1 MRVAGVAND
10 RARDPRPQGWAARPA
25 EAGGYA
31 RRVTASAS
39 VRAHAAVP
47 FMNPMAEADV
57 DSAIAALP
65 LSGRAATVLETGCG
79 GAELL
84 LRVLEAHPGARGVGV
99 DPDPRRAGTGAGGR
113 GGAAGARAPAGA
125 AQARAQDADL
135 TAGGSTSWSTS
146 RPHTPTVAS
155 RRRSA
160 SSRRSRVPVGGLV
173 LLGEGYWTRPPADA
187 VPAGARR
194 RDRRRAPA
202 GVDALRAAARAAGL
216 EILDVR
222 EASTADWAAYEE
234 GLAAEAERH
243 DDEEA
248 RAYAR
253 RIRERRA
260 LPGGDATMGFALLTL
275 RRR

>member
-1 MRVAGVAND
+1 
-10 RARDPRPQGWAARPA
+10 
-25 EAGGYA
+25 
-31 RRVTASAS
+31 
-39 VRAHAAVP
+39 
-47 FMNPMAEADV
+47 MNPMAEADV

-65 LSGRAATVLETGCG
+65 LSPRAATVLETGCG

-99 DPDPRRAGTGAGGR
+99 DPDPDALER
-113 GGAAGARAPAGA
+113 ARAA
-125 AQARAQDADL
+125 AAARLAPERRPELLQARAQDADL
-135 TAGGSTSWSTS
+135 AAGGYDLVVN
-146 RPHTPTVAS
+146 VAS
-155 RRRSA
+155 SHAHGGFPAAIGELAALAR
-160 SSRRSRVPVGGLV
+160 PVGGLV

-187 VPAGARR
+187 YLEALGGATA
-194 RDRRRAPA
+194 DELPA
-202 GVDALRAAARAAGL
+202 GVDALGAAARAAGL
-216 EILDVR
+216 DVLDVR

-260 LPGGDATMGFALLTL
+260 LPGGDMTMGFALLTL